1 MTGIINNKVENDRSW
16 EKIIM
21 KYNRPDMRKSIWQIL
36 NSFVPYLMLWYLMI
50 QSLQYSYWLTLLL
63 ALPAAGFLIRLFIIF
78 HDCGHGSFFK
88 SKKTNDIVGKIIG
101 ILTFTPYSHWHYTH
115 KIHHATSGDL
125 DKRGI
130 GDVWTLTVDEYLA
143 LSKRK
148 KLFYRLYRHPLLMF
162 TFGSVYLV
170 LFRNR
175 ITHKG
180 MDRAGV
186 KNVYLTNIGLLIL
199 ATVMGFTIGLK
210 AFLMIQLPV
219 IIFAHTAG
227 LWLFYVQHQFD
238 DVYWDHTPDWG
249 YATAAVE
256 GSSFLKLPV
265 ILQWFTGNIGFHHV
279 HHLSSRIPNYNLA
292 RCHYEN
298 EFFRRIKPLTFRAS
312 FKTLNLRLWDETA
325 RRMISFR
332 KLSLMRS

>member
-1 MTGIINNKVENDRSW
+1 MN
-16 EKIIM
+16 
-21 KYNRPDMRKSIWQIL
+21 PD
-36 NSFVPYLMLWYLMI
+36 
-50 QSLQYSYWLTLLL
+50 
-63 ALPAAGFLIRLFIIF
+63 
-78 HDCGHGSFFK
+78 
-88 SKKTNDIVGKIIG
+88 GK
-101 ILTFTPYSHWHYTH
+101 
-115 KIHHATSGDL
+115 
-125 DKRGI
+125 
-130 GDVWTLTVDEYLA
+130 
-143 LSKRK
+143 
-148 KLFYRLYRHPLLMF
+148 
-162 TFGSVYLV
+162 
-170 LFRNR
+170 
-175 ITHKG
+175 
-180 MDRAGV
+180 

-199 ATVMGFTIGLK
+199 ATILGFTIGLK

-238 DVYWDHTPDWG
+238 DVYWDHSTNWS

-265 ILQWFTGNIGFHHV
+265 VLQWFTGNIGFHHV

-298 EFFRRIKPLTFRAS
+298 EFFRRIKPLTFLAS

-332 KLSLMRS
+332 KLSFMRT